1 MRATFSYNS
10 YVIFGKG
17 HPHKMVAMVTRKR
30 LSLIFFFQSVDYRFI
45 GKVTKFQE
53 KNFVRSSVIL
63 EKPRGGGGG
72 MSPVGIGLK
81 PVPKTTL
88 PK

>member
-1 MRATFSYNS
+1 MRATFSYKS

-63 EKPRGGGGG
+63 EKPRGGRN
-72 MSPVGIGLK
+72 PPPPPWIGLRQ
-81 PVPKTTL
+81 
-88 PK
+88 